1 MDRTGARVAAMKLL
15 YEWEMG
21 GGGGDETL
29 ALLEIEPGE
38 NETDYMRALVE
49 GVKSSSERL
58 DEAISRYLT
67 GWTLGRLR
75 RVDLTILRLA
85 AYEML
90 ETHVP
95 AGVAINEA
103 VEMARAYSTPEAGG
117 FINGVLGAMARE
129 RKL

>member
-21 GGGGDETL
+21 GGGGGDTL
-29 ALLEIEPGE
+29 ALMEIEPGE
-38 NETDYMRALVE
+38 NETEYMDALVA
-49 GVKSSSERL
+49 GVKAAASRL
-58 DEAISRYLT
+58 DEVISGYLT
-67 GWTLGRLR
+67 GWKLDRLR

-90 ETHVP
+90 EGGLA

-103 VEMARAYSTPEAGG
+103 IEMARTYSTPEAGG